1 MRPYVFA
8 EWKKTRKLQL
18 FMIGMAFLIFSS
30 FIGLGVYFA
39 NRAVLI
45 DKTQSL
51 VLWGQLTFYN
61 STLLYPPMLAIIVGQ
76 LLMPEF
82 ERKNIEMLKANQ
94 VSMDKLYFGKL
105 LSGFFLILSVQ
116 LFLLLIFVVAAKVD
130 GISFDLS
137 LAVHIK
143 WLLLSV
149 VASFPIMTLQSFV
162 TAKTRNFS
170 KAVGVATI
178 GSMLNFVLIFINEN
192 LTKFFPYSQPM
203 IALRSR
209 SLTDMSL
216 IDLTSF
222 LVVNSLYSLLFYKL
236 TVAALKKNE

>member
-18 FMIGMAFLIFSS
+18 FMIGMAFLVFSS

-94 VSMDKLYFGKL
+94 VSMVLWKT
-105 LSGFFLILSVQ
+105 
-116 LFLLLIFVVAAKVD
+116 
-130 GISFDLS
+130 
-137 LAVHIK
+137 IK
-143 WLLLSV
+143 WLLSD
-149 VASFPIMTLQSFV
+149 SFRPT
-162 TAKTRNFS
+162 
-170 KAVGVATI
+170 
-178 GSMLNFVLIFINEN
+178 
-192 LTKFFPYSQPM
+192 FFTTYFCCSC
-203 IALRSR
+203 
-209 SLTDMSL
+209 
-216 IDLTSF
+216 
-222 LVVNSLYSLLFYKL
+222 
-236 TVAALKKNE
+236 

>member
-18 FMIGMAFLIFSS
+18 FMIGMAFLVFSS

-170 KAVGVATI
+170 KVVGVA
-178 GSMLNFVLIFINEN
+178 
-192 LTKFFPYSQPM
+192 TKFFPYSQPM

-216 IDLTSF
+216 IDLTIF

>member
-116 LFLLLIFVVAAKVD
+116 LFLLLILD
-130 GISFDLS
+130 RR
-137 LAVHIK
+137 
-143 WLLLSV
+143 SV
-149 VASFPIMTLQSFV
+149 V
-162 TAKTRNFS
+162 
-170 KAVGVATI
+170 
-178 GSMLNFVLIFINEN
+178 
-192 LTKFFPYSQPM
+192 
-203 IALRSR
+203 
-209 SLTDMSL
+209 
-216 IDLTSF
+216 
-222 LVVNSLYSLLFYKL
+222 
-236 TVAALKKNE
+236 

>member
-116 LFLLLIFVVAAKVD
+116 LFLLLIFVVAAKDVYKRQ
-130 GISFDLS
+130 G
-137 LAVHIK
+137 
-143 WLLLSV
+143 LLKPNKLVNIV
-149 VASFPIMTLQSFV
+149 V
-162 TAKTRNFS
+162 K
-170 KAVGVATI
+170 
-178 GSMLNFVLIFINEN
+178 
-192 LTKFFPYSQPM
+192 
-203 IALRSR
+203 
-209 SLTDMSL
+209 
-216 IDLTSF
+216 
-222 LVVNSLYSLLFYKL
+222 
-236 TVAALKKNE
+236 